1 MMMKLKATVG
11 ALVLLGCGLGY
22 TQFAAAQACSG
33 FQGTIPS
40 NTTTPDVINGNNCNN
55 NLAFGAICANADTL
69 GGGGMDVY
77 QLTLGTNNNN
87 VMFTLTSAVFTPE
100 LAVTVPG
107 GACSSSTGCAI
118 DQTIAAAGTVG
129 PVGFPANPEPAG
141 NYFIFVANVADAACG
156 AYGLTISG
164 TLPVK
169 LENFSVN

>member
-1 MMMKLKATVG
+1 MKLKATVG

-33 FQGTIPS
+33 FTGTIPS
-40 NTTTPDVINGNNCNN
+40 NTPTPDVINGNNCGN

-77 QLTLGTNNNN
+77 QLTLGAGNNN
-87 VMFTLTSAVFTPE
+87 VQFTLTSAAFTPE
-100 LAVTVPG
+100 LAVVATT
-107 GACSSSTGCAI
+107 CSSSTSCLI
-118 DQTIAAAGTVG
+118 DQTIASTGTVG

>member
-1 MMMKLKATVG
+1 MKLKATVS

-33 FQGTIPS
+33 FTGTIPS
-40 NTTTPDVINGNNCNN
+40 NTPTPDVINGNNCGN
-55 NLAFGAICANADTL
+55 NLAFGAICANGDTL

-77 QLTLGTNNNN
+77 ELQLGAGNTG
-87 VMFTLTSAVFTPE
+87 VQFTLTSAAFTPE

-107 GACSSSTGCAI
+107 GACSSSTACDI
-118 DQTIAAAGTVG
+118 DQTIAAPGTVG
-129 PVGFPANPEPAG
+129 PVGFSVNPEAAG

-156 AYGLTISG
+156 AYTLTISG